1 MTLKTKREVSMGF
14 NETQCMAL
22 NECVVARL
30 MMLVFEVGKSG
41 GACRLYSGVSG
52 ESFGVVAASR
62 R

>member
-1 MTLKTKREVSMGF
+1 MGF